1 MSSLRL
7 YLCGSVT
14 GRSTKEMRE
23 ERQAAAAVLREH
35 GMVAVD
41 PLAGEYEDLKGRRN
55 IQDDQSGL
63 SFANICLKDKYAIES
78 SDMMLWL
85 TADVASYGSCI
96 EVGLAWA
103 LSKPIICVDAG
114 GKGRRNAFVAHIS
127 TFVGES
133 LEEAVE
139 FIERYMMISDPSGE
153 EEAVEGGE

>member
-1 MSSLRL
+1 MNKPRL

-23 ERQAAAAVLREH
+23 ERLSAAALLRQH
-35 GMVAVD
+35 GMVPVD

-63 SFANICLKDKYAIES
+63 SFANITLKDKFAIEQ

-103 LSKPIICVDAG
+103 LGKPIICVDATG
-114 GKGRRNAFVAHIS
+114 NGKRNAFVAHIS
-127 TFVGES
+127 TFIGKT

-139 FIERYMMISDPSGE
+139 FVDRYMMIN
-153 EEAVEGGE
+153 EAVE